1 MENSVKEKIE
11 NLINENE
18 VMLFMKGTP
27 EMPQCG
33 FSMVA
38 VNILKHY
45 KIDFK
50 SFDVYSDENIRQGIK
65 KYSNWP
71 TIPQIYVNKEFIGGS
86 DILKEMFEKKE
97 LEKFFIDKGI
107 QPKK

>member
-1 MENSVKEKIE
+1 MTDINKQIEDVINSSNV
-11 NLINENE
+11 
-18 VMLFMKGTP
+18 VLFMKGTP
-27 EMPQCG
+27 EMPQSG

-38 VNILKHY
+38 VNILKHF

-107 QPKK
+107 QLKK

>member
-1 MENSVKEKIE
+1 MTDVNKQIEDVINSSNV
-11 NLINENE
+11 
-18 VMLFMKGTP
+18 VLFMKGTP

-97 LEKFFIDKGI
+97 LEKFFMDKGI
-107 QPKK
+107 QLKK

>member
-1 MENSVKEKIE
+1 MTDINKQIEDVINSSNV
-11 NLINENE
+11 
-18 VMLFMKGTP
+18 VLFMKGTP

-38 VNILKHY
+38 VNILKHF

-71 TIPQIYVNKEFIGGS
+71 TIPQIYVNKEFIGGC
-86 DILKEMFEKKE
+86 DIVKEMYENGELKNLLKEKNLIK
-97 LEKFFIDKGI
+97 
-107 QPKK
+107 

>member
-1 MENSVKEKIE
+1 MGV
-11 NLINENE
+11 
-18 VMLFMKGTP
+18 P
-27 EMPQCG
+27 EPTRAH
-33 FSMVA
+33 F
-38 VNILKHY
+38 

-107 QPKK
+107 QLKK

>member
-1 MENSVKEKIE
+1 
-11 NLINENE
+11 
-18 VMLFMKGTP
+18 MKGTP

-38 VNILKHY
+38 VNVTKTF
-45 KIDFK
+45 KIGYFK
-50 SFDVYSDENIRQGIK
+50 SFDVYYSDENIRQGIK

-97 LEKFFIDKGI
+97 LESFL
-107 QPKK
+107 

>member
-1 MENSVKEKIE
+1 MTDINKQIEDVINSSNV
-11 NLINENE
+11 
-18 VMLFMKGTP
+18 VLFMKGTP

-38 VNILKHY
+38 VNILKHF

-65 KYSNWP
+65 KN
-71 TIPQIYVNKEFIGGS
+71 IVIGP
-86 DILKEMFEKKE
+86 LQYH
-97 LEKFFIDKGI
+97 KFTLIKNLWRW
-107 QPKK
+107 K